1 MTERDER
8 KAAQVGDDAGA
19 HVIMKSSWYVEQSDD
34 KDRET
39 NVHERISGGSRP
51 TKRGQ
56 DSTLVSTL

>member
-34 KDRET
+34 KDKET
-39 NVHERISGGSRP
+39 NVHERISGGLAANKTRA
-51 TKRGQ
+51 G
-56 DSTLVSTL
+56 

>member
-39 NVHERISGGSRP
+39 NVHERISGGLAAYKTRA
-51 TKRGQ
+51 G
-56 DSTLVSTL
+56 